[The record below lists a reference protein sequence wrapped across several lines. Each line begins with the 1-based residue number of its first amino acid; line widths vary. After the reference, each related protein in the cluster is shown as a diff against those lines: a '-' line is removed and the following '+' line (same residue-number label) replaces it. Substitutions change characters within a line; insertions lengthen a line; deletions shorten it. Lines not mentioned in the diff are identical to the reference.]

1 MKKILTV
8 LSICLLSFP
17 IYSQD
22 ITGTWEG
29 SLYILGA
36 EVPLSLRIEKEEEAY
51 TSYLN
56 SETQGI
62 KELEAD
68 TTNIENTN
76 LQLVFNEADI
86 EFEGEYFAEDKVI
99 KGNFEQSGISFPLW
113 LVRNRNFYYKKA
125 SRS

>member
-1 MKKILTV
+1 MKNILTIFFLV
-8 LSICLLSFP
+8 LLSFP

-22 ITGTWEG
+22 ITGSWEG

-36 EVPLSLRIEKEEEAY
+36 EVPLSVRIEKEQEIY

-56 SETQGI
+56 SQTHEI
-62 KELEAD
+62 EELEAD
-68 TTNIENTN
+68 TTNIENSH
-76 LQLVFNEADI
+76 LKLVFNEADI
-86 EFEGEYFAEDKVI
+86 EFEGEYFAKDKVI

-113 LVRNRNFYYKKA
+113 LVRNSKFYYRKA